1 MRVVFGT
8 DGVRDVANVR
18 LTPEAAFA
26 VSRVGLGTI
35 LEEKLKS
42 GSRLKVVIGMDTR
55 ISGAMLEAAT
65 ACGAASLGIDVLRAG
80 VIPTPAVAHLVKE
93 LGADAG
99 IVISASHNPYEYN
112 GIKFFG
118 GDGYKLGDELER
130 TIERNIEVL
139 SPNTSDGLPRPGGDG
154 VGRLSYMGDA
164 VERYI
169 NFVVNSAE
177 VRLDGMK
184 VVLDC
189 ANGSSY
195 ATSPEAFRRLGAE
208 VTVINDFP
216 DGVNIN
222 EGCGSLHLE
231 QMIEEVKRT
240 GADIGIAHDGDAD
253 RLMVCDHMGNTVDGD
268 GILAICGTHLKNKGI
283 LKGDA
288 IVATQY
294 SNMGLSE
301 AMGKLGCDVVLAGSG
316 DRYVLDEMRRR
327 GLVLGGE
334 QSGHII
340 FLDLETTG
348 DGLMSAVQLCKVMK
362 EADRSLHELSK
373 VITYFPQKMRNVKVS
388 NKDAFKDNQR
398 IKQAVTDA
406 SKRLE
411 GDGRVFVRSSGTE
424 PLIRVMVEAR
434 DVETV
439 DDVLNKLVAVI
450 EEERL

>member
-1 MRVVFGT
+1 MCI
-8 DGVRDVANVR
+8 RDR
-18 LTPEAAFA
+18 
-26 VSRVGLGTI
+26 
-35 LEEKLKS
+35 
-42 GSRLKVVIGMDTR
+42 
-55 ISGAMLEAAT
+55 
-65 ACGAASLGIDVLRAG
+65 
-80 VIPTPAVAHLVKE
+80 
-93 LGADAG
+93 
-99 IVISASHNPYEYN
+99 
-112 GIKFFG
+112 
-118 GDGYKLGDELER
+118 
-130 TIERNIEVL
+130 
-139 SPNTSDGLPRPGGDG
+139 
-154 VGRLSYMGDA
+154 
-164 VERYI
+164 
-169 NFVVNSAE
+169 
-177 VRLDGMK
+177 
-184 VVLDC
+184 
-189 ANGSSY
+189 
-195 ATSPEAFRRLGAE
+195 
-208 VTVINDFP
+208 
-216 DGVNIN
+216 
-222 EGCGSLHLE
+222 
-231 QMIEEVKRT
+231 
-240 GADIGIAHDGDAD
+240 
-253 RLMVCDHMGNTVDGD
+253 VDGD